1 MGIEPIKT
9 GLKYWS
15 STNEQNLLLSKIA
28 VYAFMGADAR
38 VELAP
43 QAL

>member
-1 MGIEPIKT
+1 MGIEPIKA

-28 VYAFMGADAR
+28 VYAFMVAR
-38 VELAP
+38 GEI
-43 QAL
+43 